1 MPTTLSPSAAPIAF
15 DEALVRKYDGVGPRY
30 TSYPT
35 ADRFHD
41 GFTAAHYV
49 DALAAR
55 NVAAPLSLYVHVPF
69 CNTVCYYC
77 ACNKVITKNHDH
89 SAKYIRYVEKEIGI
103 VGGLV
108 EGSPPVIQLHWGG
121 GTPTFLSHAEMGA
134 LMGALRGQF
143 SFAPD
148 AEVSIEVDPRKVDA
162 ATIAY
167 LAELGFNRISV
178 GIQDF
183 DPAVQKAVNRIQS
196 EAETRTVIDA
206 ARANGFVSVNADL
219 IYGLPLQTVAGFA
232 ATLDKVIEASP
243 DRIAL
248 YSYAHVPHMS
258 KTQKQIEISQLP
270 APDTKLAILALA
282 IDKLGAAGYVYIGM
296 DHFAKPGDELAV
308 AQRERKLHRNFQGYS
323 TRPDCDLIAFGISA
337 IGKIGP
343 SYAQNV
349 KTLDEYYARLDA
361 DTLPVLR
368 GVDLNEDDLIRRDVI
383 QKLMCD
389 FELDFE
395 AMGRKHDIPFAGMF
409 SPEFTALA
417 PLAADGLV
425 ELSADSLRVTPRGR
439 LLVRTVAML
448 FDRYLRES
456 LQKGRYSRVI

>member
-1 MPTTLSPSAAPIAF
+1 MPSAAPIAF
-15 DEALVRKYDGVGPRY
+15 DEALVRKYDGAGPRY

-121 GTPTFLSHAEMGA
+121 GTPTFLSHEEMGA
-134 LMGALRGQF
+134 LMSALRRQF
-143 SFAPD
+143 RFAPD

-167 LAELGFNRISV
+167 LAQLGFNRISV

-206 ARANGFVSVNADL
+206 SRANGFVSVNADL

-270 APDTKLAILALA
+270 TPDTKLAILALA

-323 TRPDCDLIAFGISA
+323 TKPDCDLIAFGISA

-361 DTLPVLR
+361 DALPVLR
-368 GVDLNEDDLIRRDVI
+368 GVDLNKDDLIRRDTI
-383 QKLMCD
+383 QKLMCN
-389 FELDFE
+389 FELDFAE
-395 AMGRKHDIPFAGMF
+395 LSQAHGIPFAGMF
-409 SPEFTALA
+409 APEFTALA

-425 ELSADSLRVTPRGR
+425 ELSPDSLRVTPRGR

-456 LQKGRYSRVI
+456 LQQGKYSRVI

>member
-1 MPTTLSPSAAPIAF
+1 MNTTLMPSAAPIAF

-41 GFTAAHYV
+41 GFTASHYV

-55 NVAAPLSLYVHVPF
+55 NVSAPLSLYVHVPF

-121 GTPTFLSHAEMGA
+121 GTPTFLSHEEMGA
-134 LMGALRGQF
+134 LMGALRRQF
-143 SFAPD
+143 RFAPD

-206 ARANGFVSVNADL
+206 SRANGFVSVNADL

-270 APDTKLAILALA
+270 SPDTKLAILALA

-296 DHFAKPGDELAV
+296 DHFAKPSDELAV
-308 AQRERKLHRNFQGYS
+308 AQR
-323 TRPDCDLIAFGISA
+323 
-337 IGKIGP
+337 
-343 SYAQNV
+343 
-349 KTLDEYYARLDA
+349 
-361 DTLPVLR
+361 
-368 GVDLNEDDLIRRDVI
+368 
-383 QKLMCD
+383 
-389 FELDFE
+389 
-395 AMGRKHDIPFAGMF
+395 
-409 SPEFTALA
+409 
-417 PLAADGLV
+417 
-425 ELSADSLRVTPRGR
+425 
-439 LLVRTVAML
+439 
-448 FDRYLRES
+448 
-456 LQKGRYSRVI
+456 